1 MKRSVN
7 ILKYWYKTQCRSKRA
22 KATWETSF
30 CFLWQKG
37 LLGPGLRLDLPDICH
52 RHVCRENVKK
62 FQISVCGDTWY
73 FCHLSIATVF
83 TENNHDGWIH
93 SFCRLDTCPF
103 FFCCSHL
110 HTGWLPGEIFK
121 FYSGLIAMQCN
132 VPRIFESH
140 KCCVWLSPYVNI
152 VTFVHCSLS
161 EQPRAGYKLHVTI

>member
-1 MKRSVN
+1 MLNSKLESNRGNYYGWLHSCCRLDIWYL
-7 ILKYWYKTQCRSKRA
+7 ILCWLCTWYLFTGWWLNTFLVSA
-22 KATWETSF
+22 WYLIFDTSF
-30 CFLWQKG
+30 ML
-37 LLGPGLRLDLPDICH
+37 
-52 RHVCRENVKK
+52 
-62 FQISVCGDTWY
+62 Y
-73 FCHLSIATVF
+73 SIATVF

-103 FFCCSHL
+103 FFCCTHL

-121 FYSGLIAMQCN
+121 FYSGLVAMQCN